1 MIRDGMSDLVGDPWP
16 AAFAGAAI
24 TLAVLAFN
32 MVGDA
37 LRDMLDPEMDV

>member
-1 MIRDGMSDLVGDPWP
+1 VSDLVGDPWP

-24 TLAVLAFN
+24 TFAVLGFN

-37 LRDMLDPEMDV
+37 LRDILDPEMDA

>member
-1 MIRDGMSDLVGDPWP
+1 MGDLVGDPWP

-24 TLAVLAFN
+24 TVAVLAFN

-37 LRDMLDPEMDV
+37 LRDLLDPELET